1 MLLGDGL
8 QKVIELK
15 KALSS
20 ALNDLLVC
28 ESQDDEID
36 IEHVKTVFVL
46 KSFEAPLFSER
57 LAMMKDYKIKIA
69 SLLKTK
75 EIMALISDGTLDFK
89 HLSTDANALYNHRLV

>member
-36 IEHVKTVFVL
+36 IEHVKTV
-46 KSFEAPLFSER
+46 LF
-57 LAMMKDYKIKIA
+57 
-69 SLLKTK
+69 
-75 EIMALISDGTLDFK
+75 
-89 HLSTDANALYNHRLV
+89 